1 MKTVID
7 VAKDFSPYP
16 AGRYVDDGP
25 YSGEAFREQNLVPAL
40 REGEKVIIQLDGSEG
55 YGSSFLEE
63 AFGGLVRGGYFSA
76 QELNELLSIVSDDIA
91 LIDEIRA
98 YINSANQK
106 ANH

>member
-40 REGEKVIIQLDGSEG
+40 R
-55 YGSSFLEE
+55 
-63 AFGGLVRGGYFSA
+63 
-76 QELNELLSIVSDDIA
+76 
-91 LIDEIRA
+91 
-98 YINSANQK
+98 K
-106 ANH
+106 AKKL